1 MFRTIFTTLRALLKS
16 GLCGTQMCIRSDT
29 ASYNSAV
36 IEMIALYNVKSIL
49 TQDIIDISSIQ
60 HNLDNRLLRF
70 VHICIIKNHHV
81 CSDKESNV
89 IYQM

>member
-1 MFRTIFTTLRALLKS
+1 MIYA
-16 GLCGTQMCIRSDT
+16 
-29 ASYNSAV
+29 SAV
-36 IEMIALYNVKSIL
+36 IEMIALYNVKSML